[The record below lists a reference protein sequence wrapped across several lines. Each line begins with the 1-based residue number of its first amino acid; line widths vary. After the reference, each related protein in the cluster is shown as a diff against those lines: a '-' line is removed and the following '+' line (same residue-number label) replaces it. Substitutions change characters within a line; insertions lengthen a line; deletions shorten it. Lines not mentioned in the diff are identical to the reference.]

1 MTSRISVFHLILQKR
16 FLEKT
21 SKLLFMMINVQPV
34 ITGIKIMID
43 MFSLQ
48 FMQNAFLAGMMLSF
62 VLAVVS
68 FFVVLRRLSF
78 IGVGVA
84 HSAFGGVALGAL
96 LGISPTLTAIGFA
109 VVVSNAI
116 GYISNKGHLGTDTAI
131 GIFFPLAMA
140 LGVIF
145 IGISN
150 QYNVDLF
157 GYLFGNILAITRQDL
172 IITAVLGGLVLL
184 STVLFFKELLF
195 VAYDREVAFVSGMPV
210 AFLDHFFLTIL
221 ALSVVISMKI
231 IGIILVS
238 ALLVIPGAAASQ
250 ITRRYNSMI
259 VFSILIA
266 LISTGGGLIISYYAD
281 LPSGATIVTLASL
294 IFFATFIV
302 GQTRN

>member
-1 MTSRISVFHLILQKR
+1 
-16 FLEKT
+16 
-21 SKLLFMMINVQPV
+21 MIQNVQPV
-34 ITGIKIMID
+34 ITGIKTMID
-43 MFSLQ
+43 IFSLQ

-116 GYISNKGHLGTDTAI
+116 GYIGKEGHLGTDTAI

-140 LGVIF
+140 IGVIF
-145 IGISN
+145 ISMSD

-172 IITAVLGGLVLL
+172 IIIAILGGLVLL
-184 STVLFFKELLF
+184 STVMFFKELLF
-195 VAYDREVAFVSGMPV
+195 VAYDREVALVSGMPV

-250 ITRRYNSMI
+250 VTRRYNSMI
-259 VFSILIA
+259 AFSILIA
-266 LISTGGGLIISYYAD
+266 LISTSGGLIISYYAD
-281 LPSGATIVTLASL
+281 LPSGATIVALACL
-294 IFFATFIV
+294 IFFVAFTV
-302 GQTRN
+302 GKTRK

>member
-1 MTSRISVFHLILQKR
+1 
-16 FLEKT
+16 
-21 SKLLFMMINVQPV
+21 MIQNVQPV
-34 ITGIKIMID
+34 IATIKIMID
-43 MFSLQ
+43 IFSLQ

-109 VVVSNAI
+109 VVISNAI
-116 GYISNKGHLGTDTAI
+116 GYIGKEGHLGTDTAI

-145 IGISN
+145 IGMSD

-172 IITAVLGGLVLL
+172 IIIAILGGLVLL
-184 STVLFFKELLF
+184 STVMFFKELLF

-250 ITRRYNSMI
+250 ITHRYNSMI
-259 VFSILIA
+259 VISILIA
-266 LISTGGGLIISYYAD
+266 LISTSGGLVISYYAD

-294 IFFATFIV
+294 IFFATFII
-302 GQTRN
+302 GRTRN

>member
-1 MTSRISVFHLILQKR
+1 M
-16 FLEKT
+16 
-21 SKLLFMMINVQPV
+21 
-34 ITGIKIMID
+34 
-43 MFSLQ
+43 
-48 FMQNAFLAGMMLSF
+48 
-62 VLAVVS
+62 
-68 FFVVLRRLSF
+68 
-78 IGVGVA
+78 
-84 HSAFGGVALGAL
+84 
-96 LGISPTLTAIGFA
+96 
-109 VVVSNAI
+109 
-116 GYISNKGHLGTDTAI
+116 
-131 GIFFPLAMA
+131 AM
-140 LGVIF
+140 GVIF
-145 IGISN
+145 IGMSK

-172 IITAVLGGLVLL
+172 IVTAVLGGLVLL

-221 ALSVVISMKI
+221 ALSVVISIKI

-266 LISTGGGLIISYYAD
+266 LISTSGGLIISYYAD

-294 IFFATFIV
+294 IFFGTFII
-302 GQTRN
+302 GQTSS